1 MSKILGY
8 GEDAFTL
15 WALKRHV
22 STILNR
28 FKDSSSPSDCLV
40 FYRPSFG
47 RHAKEK
53 SSVFGEF
60 DAIIASPQ
68 NIYLVESKWDNLVES
83 KKDELVI
90 RREQLMRHQIF
101 TWYLTHWKKKYSSKW
116 ADFTEEQQS
125 TFNFG
130 RKSIA
135 PANSLLAKNLEF
147 VLNKLLERCGAF
159 SSDNNVKNILLFFY
173 RGKSRAPLKINEAFT
188 SIAIDYGIEAP
199 NNFISL

>member
-1 MSKILGY
+1 MVEILGY
-8 GEDAFTL
+8 GEDALTL

-22 STILNR
+22 STVLNS

-47 RHAKEK
+47 RHAKEN

-60 DAIIASPQ
+60 DGIIASPQ

-101 TWYLTHWKKKYSSKW
+101 TWYLTHWKKKYASKW
-116 ADFTEEQQS
+116 ADFKEEQQN
-125 TFNFG
+125 TFNFD

-147 VLNKLLERCGAF
+147 VLNKLLDHCAAF
-159 SSDNNVKNILLFFY
+159 CNENNVKNVLFFFY

-188 SIAIDYGIEAP
+188 SIAIDYGKEAP
-199 NNFISL
+199 SNFISL

>member
-1 MSKILGY
+1 MSEIFGY
-8 GEDAFTL
+8 GEDALTL
-15 WALKRHV
+15 WALKRRL
-22 STILNR
+22 SAILNH
-28 FKDSSSPSDCLV
+28 FKDASSPSDCLV

-47 RHAKEK
+47 RHAKEHA
-53 SSVFGEF
+53 SVFGEF

-90 RREQLMRHQIF
+90 RREQLTRHQIF
-101 TWYLTHWKKKYSSKW
+101 TWYLTHWKKKYSNKW
-116 ADFTEEQQS
+116 ADFIEEQQS
-125 TFNFG
+125 TFNFR

-147 VLNKLLERCGAF
+147 VLNKLLERCEAF
-159 SSDNNVKNILLFFY
+159 SSDNNIKNILLFFY

-188 SIAIDYGIEAP
+188 PIALDCGKEAP
-199 NNFISL
+199 SSFISL

>member
-1 MSKILGY
+1 MSEILGY
-8 GEDAFTL
+8 GEDALTL

-22 STILNR
+22 STILNH

-47 RHAKEK
+47 RRAKEN

-60 DAIIASPQ
+60 DAIVASTQ
-68 NIYLVESKWDNLVES
+68 NIYLVESKWDNLAES
-83 KKDELVI
+83 TKDKLVI
-90 RREQLMRHQIF
+90 RREQLIRHQIF
-101 TWYLTHWKKKYSSKW
+101 TWYLTHWKKKYSNKW
-116 ADFTEEQQS
+116 TDFIEEQHS
-125 TFNFG
+125 TFKFG
-130 RKSIA
+130 KKIIA
-135 PANSLLAKNLEF
+135 PADSLLAKNLEF

-159 SSDNNVKNILLFFY
+159 SSDNNIKNILLFFY

-188 SIAIDYGIEAP
+188 PIAIDYGKEAP